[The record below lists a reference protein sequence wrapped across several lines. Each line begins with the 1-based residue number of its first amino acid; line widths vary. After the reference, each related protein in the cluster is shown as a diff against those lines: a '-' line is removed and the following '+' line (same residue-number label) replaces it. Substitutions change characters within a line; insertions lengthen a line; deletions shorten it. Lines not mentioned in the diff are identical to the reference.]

1 MEKAYKY
8 QSEINMM
15 ISV

>member
-8 QSEINMM
+8 QMEINMM